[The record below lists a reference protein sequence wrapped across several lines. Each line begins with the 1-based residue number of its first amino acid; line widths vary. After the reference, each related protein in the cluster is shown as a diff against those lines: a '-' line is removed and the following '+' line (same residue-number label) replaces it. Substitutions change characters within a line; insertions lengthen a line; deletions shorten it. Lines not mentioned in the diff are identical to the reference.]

1 MELYILNK
9 DFETVSI
16 ISSYKSVIWAKRYL
30 ENGDCELVIPIG
42 EVKKQNFTT
51 GMLVNQTGDYIDV
64 RDYSELYVSNESI
77 PRTGQSPAHL
87 FVYPYIGG
95 VEQEPISLDDQLDNG
110 TVFDISSYDGIKFR
124 INYSSGTFSFNYK
137 LKSNG
142 ALDIIKPGYYIARS
156 DDDMVC
162 MIKDITVET
171 DREGG
176 DKLTVKAYDVKSVI
190 DQRITKYE
198 VGNFG
203 NDWSLFKATI
213 LETLI
218 NNLYVYNIRQGD
230 VPLLRPKNNRAVEK
244 CASVDYD
251 LVPTTKLSIEKES
264 GNVGE
269 IIRKF
274 AATHSVGYKMS
285 LAQNPNDDNNWW
297 WYPVFYVGNDK
308 TDSVIFSEDFND
320 LITSKYSIAYNN
332 SANACLVKTSD
343 SDNPAFFMYPDEN
356 GYFYDMSLEAQG
368 MKIND
373 GGTIR
378 TIGKDGPKG
387 LDRLETSVDSDVAL
401 HPDYE
406 TLRDT
411 LFPGGTLTTNTAG
424 TEGEYKVTDLKVE
437 CVTEDFKNWLD
448 QHFYGS
454 IVVEDGTEYYS
465 CSGSVKVAT
474 MTRSATTESWKVT
487 MEPISIFAQ
496 LWNAGKNAVA
506 EKAPAETFEGTVIP
520 NGQFKY
526 KTDYDLGDVVRIENK
541 YGISAD
547 ARIIEVIESIDENG
561 ENLSLSFENKN
572 IKMA

>member
-110 TVFDISSYDGIKFR
+110 LVFDISSYDGIKFR
-124 INYSSGTFSFNYK
+124 INYSSGTYSFNYK
-137 LKSNG
+137 FKSNG
-142 ALDIIKPGYYIARS
+142 VLDIIKPGYYIARS

-162 MIKDITVET
+162 MIKDLTIET

-176 DKLTVKAYDVKSVI
+176 NKLTVKAYDIKSII
-190 DQRITKYE
+190 DQRYTKYPLG
-198 VGNFG
+198 VSGTTWG
-203 NDWSLFKATI
+203 LFDSD
-213 LETLI
+213 TLR
-218 NNLYVYNIRQGD
+218 NLISAAFVHDVIWGDYV
-230 VPLLRPKNNRAVEK
+230 LLAPKNNRAVENCSTTEK
-244 CASVDYD
+244 INVPSVR
-251 LVPTTKLSIEKES
+251 LQMEKEY
-264 GNVGE
+264 GIDGE
-269 IIRKF
+269 VIRKF
-274 AATHSVGYKMS
+274 AATYNVGYKMAIMQKVS
-285 LAQNPNDDNNWW
+285 DNNRWW
-297 WYPVFYVGNDK
+297 LYPIFYVGNDK
-308 TDSVIFSEDFND
+308 TDTVIFSEEYND
-320 LITSKYSIAYNN
+320 LVTSKYSISYVN

-343 SDNPAFFMYPDEN
+343 SDNPTVFTYPDET
-356 GYFYDMSLEAQG
+356 GTF
-368 MKIND
+368 D
-373 GGTIR
+373 GTLGGWTITEGGDTR
-378 TIGKDGPKG
+378 NIGKDGPKG
-387 LDRLETSVDSDVAL
+387 LDRFETNTDSDIAFR
-401 HPDYE
+401 PDYE

-424 TEGEYKVTDLKVE
+424 TSGEYKVSGLKVE
-437 CVTEDFKNWLD
+437 CVTADFKTWL
-448 QHFYGS
+448 QQNYSGTVS
-454 IVVEDGTEYYS
+454 VEDGTEYFS
-465 CSGSVKVAT
+465 FTNAETVAT
-474 MTRSATTESWKVT
+474 MTRSSTSESWSVT
-487 MEPISIFAQ
+487 MKGFAIFAQ
-496 LWNAGKNAVA
+496 LWNAGKNAVT